1 MWHEV
6 MSSLTDE
13 PFPYV
18 GSNSFQVI
26 KFGKPL
32 TVGGIEI
39 MLCVEWEEQKQKSK

>member
-1 MWHEV
+1 MWREV

-26 KFGKPL
+26 KFGKTL

-39 MLCVEWEEQKQKSK
+39 MLCVEWEEQK